1 MFRAYPDRRAPTI
14 GAALIGGGE
23 GISDD
28 AGFKV
33 WNSMTRSVAILYAA
47 DGYVSQGRA
56 MLGRRVAGDSFLNG
70 LLRHGGL
77 ESLVGLMLNDREAQG
92 FQAEI
97 QARAPQLAVRTANF
111 DDQRPVAE
119 AGTLFLPGPGLE
131 SYAYW
136 RRRSGNQR
144 AFSLCGVTHT
154 TSTDRVMDALAHGLT
169 APVQPWDAIICTS
182 RAVQSMVRRQLQENV
197 AYLQNALGA
206 TRAGVPML
214 PMIPLGVDCDAFRRD
229 PALGA
234 AYRQELG
241 IAAEDIAIILVARL
255 SNATKFTPL
264 PMFLA
269 LQKAAERKGR
279 KLHLLLTGW
288 IENDGSRPAFTDA
301 AQQACPDV
309 KVHLLDGQNAEIR
322 SKAWAAADIFT
333 LPVDNIQETFG
344 LAPVEAMAAG
354 LPVVVTDWDGFRD
367 TVEEGVTGFRIRTLM
382 GGNGGPIATRY
393 QMGTDDYSAYLR
405 GTSQG
410 LAMDIGAAADAYYR
424 LAEDANLRRQMAEAA
439 RLRARRMY
447 DWAAIIPQ
455 YQALWEEQARIR
467 AKAAEFAPL
476 IPGRQPAPTRPDP
489 FMLFTDYPTHR
500 LDPKQRVTL
509 VPGAN
514 LDLLRQRAAIPGAVT
529 RGSLL
534 PSLPAFQIMLERLAE
549 GSMTAAELGGTLP
562 PDQRARA
569 AMGMVWM
576 MKLGLITISPAE
588 EAKPV

>member
-1 MFRAYPDRRAPTI
+1 
-14 GAALIGGGE
+14 
-23 GISDD
+23 
-28 AGFKV
+28 
-33 WNSMTRSVAILYAA
+33 MTRSVAILYAA

-77 ESLVGLMLNDREAQG
+77 ESLVGLMLNDREAKD
-92 FQAEI
+92 FPAEI
-97 QARAPQLAVRTANF
+97 QARAPGLQVRTAGYE
-111 DDQRPVAE
+111 DQRPVAE

-154 TSTDRVMDALAHGLT
+154 TSTDRVMDALAHSLT

-197 AYLQNALGA
+197 AYLQSAMGA

-241 IAAEDIAIILVARL
+241 IGAEDIAIILVARL
-255 SNATKFTPL
+255 SNATKFSPL

-279 KLHLLLTGW
+279 KLHLLLAGW
-288 IENDGSRPAFTDA
+288 IEGDGSRPAFTDA
-301 AQQACPDV
+301 ATQACPDV

-322 SKAWAAADIFT
+322 TKAWAAADIFT

-367 TVEEGVTGFRIRTLM
+367 TVEDGVTGIRIPTMM
-382 GGNGGPIATRY
+382 GGNGNPISMRY
-393 QMGTDDYSAYLR
+393 QMGADDYNAYLR
-405 GTSQG
+405 STSQAI
-410 LAMDIGAAADAYYR
+410 AMDIGAAADAYYR
-424 LAEDANLRRQMAEAA
+424 LAEDTNLRRQMAEAA

-447 DWAAIIPQ
+447 DWSAIIPQ
-455 YQALWEEQARIR
+455 YLALWDEQARIR
-467 AKAAEFAPL
+467 AKATEFAPMV
-476 IPGRQPAPTRPDP
+476 PGRQAAPTRPDP
-489 FMLFTDYPTHR
+489 FMLFADYPTNR

-514 LDLLRQRAAIPGAVT
+514 LDLLRQRAAIPGAVA

-534 PSLPAFQIMLERLAE
+534 PSLPGFQAMLERLAQ
-549 GSMTAAELGGTLP
+549 GSMTAGELGGTLP
-562 PDQRARA
+562 PDQRPRA

-576 MKLGLITISPAE
+576 MKLGLITIAPAE
-588 EAKPV
+588 EAKPD

>member
-1 MFRAYPDRRAPTI
+1 
-14 GAALIGGGE
+14 
-23 GISDD
+23 
-28 AGFKV
+28 
-33 WNSMTRSVAILYAA
+33 MTRSVAILYAA

-97 QARAPQLAVRTANF
+97 QARAPQLAVRTANS

-154 TSTDRVMDALAHGLT
+154 TSTDRVMDALAHALT

-182 RAVQSMVRRQLQENV
+182 RAVQSMVRRQIQENL
-197 AYLQNALGA
+197 AYLQSALGA
-206 TRAGVPML
+206 TRAGIPML
-214 PMIPLGVDCDAFRRD
+214 PMIPLGVDCDAFRRN

-241 IAAEDIAIILVARL
+241 IGSEDIAIILVARL
-255 SNATKFTPL
+255 SNATKFSPL

-269 LQKAAERKGR
+269 LQKAAERRGR

-309 KVHLLDGQNAEIR
+309 KVHLLDGQNAELR

-367 TVEEGVTGFRIRTLM
+367 TVEDGVTGFRIPTLM
-382 GGNGGPIATRY
+382 GGNGSPIATRY
-393 QMGTDDYSAYLR
+393 QMGTDDYNAYLR
-405 GTSQG
+405 VTSQG
-410 LAMDIGAAADAYYR
+410 IAMDIGAAADACYR

-447 DWAAIIPQ
+447 DWSAIIPQ

-489 FMLFTDYPTHR
+489 FMLFADYPTHR

-514 LDLLRQRAAIPGAVT
+514 LDLLRQRAAIPGAVS

-534 PSLPAFQIMLERLAE
+534 PSLNGFQVMLERLAQ

-562 PDQRARA
+562 PDQRSRA
-569 AMGMVWM
+569 AMGMVWL

>member
-1 MFRAYPDRRAPTI
+1 
-14 GAALIGGGE
+14 
-23 GISDD
+23 
-28 AGFKV
+28 
-33 WNSMTRSVAILYAA
+33 
-47 DGYVSQGRA
+47 
-56 MLGRRVAGDSFLNG
+56 
-70 LLRHGGL
+70 
-77 ESLVGLMLNDREAQG
+77 
-92 FQAEI
+92 
-97 QARAPQLAVRTANF
+97 
-111 DDQRPVAE
+111 
-119 AGTLFLPGPGLE
+119 
-131 SYAYW
+131 
-136 RRRSGNQR
+136 
-144 AFSLCGVTHT
+144 
-154 TSTDRVMDALAHGLT
+154 MDALAHGLT

-382 GGNGGPIATRY
+382 GGNGSPIATRY

-410 LAMDIGAAADAYYR
+410 IAMDIGAAADAYYR

>member
-1 MFRAYPDRRAPTI
+1 M
-14 GAALIGGGE
+14 
-23 GISDD
+23 S
-28 AGFKV
+28 
-33 WNSMTRSVAILYAA
+33 RSVAILYAA

-92 FQAEI
+92 FPAEI
-97 QARAPQLAVRTANF
+97 QARAPGLQVRTAGYE
-111 DDQRPVAE
+111 DQRPVAE

-131 SYAYW
+131 NYAYW

-154 TSTDRVMDALAHGLT
+154 TSTDRVMDALAHSLT

-197 AYLQNALGA
+197 AYLQSAMGA

-241 IAAEDIAIILVARL
+241 IGAEDIAIILVARL
-255 SNATKFTPL
+255 SNATKFSPL

-269 LQKAAERKGR
+269 LQKAAERRGR

-288 IENDGSRPAFTDA
+288 IENDGSRPGFTDA
-301 AQQACPDV
+301 ATQACPDV

-367 TVEEGVTGFRIRTLM
+367 TVEDGVTGIRIPTIM
-382 GGNGGPIATRY
+382 GGNGTPIAMRY
-393 QMGTDDYSAYLR
+393 QMGADDYNAYLR

-410 LAMDIGAAADAYYR
+410 IAMDIGAAADAYYL

-439 RLRARRMY
+439 RLRARRVY

-455 YQALWEEQARIR
+455 YLALWQEQARIR
-467 AKAAEFAPL
+467 AKATEFAPL
-476 IPGRQPAPTRPDP
+476 VPGRQPAPTRPDP
-489 FMLFTDYPTHR
+489 FMLFADYPSHR
-500 LDPKQRVTL
+500 LDPKQRVSL

-514 LDLLRQRAAIPGAVT
+514 LDLLRQRAAIPGAVS

-534 PSLPAFQIMLERLAE
+534 PSLNGFQVMLERLAQ
-549 GSMTAAELGGTLP
+549 GSMTAAELGGALP
-562 PDQRARA
+562 PDQRGRA

-588 EAKPV
+588 EAKAD

>member
-1 MFRAYPDRRAPTI
+1 MP
-14 GAALIGGGE
+14 
-23 GISDD
+23 
-28 AGFKV
+28 
-33 WNSMTRSVAILYAA
+33 RSAAILYAP
-47 DGYVSQGRA
+47 DGYVSKGRA

-77 ESLVGLMLNDREAQG
+77 ESLVGLMLNDREGPG
-92 FQAEI
+92 FQEEI
-97 QARAPQLAVRTANF
+97 RARAPSIQVQTASFETPQLIAK
-111 DDQRPVAE
+111 
-119 AGTLFLPGPGLE
+119 AGSLFLPGPGLE

-136 RRRSGNQR
+136 RRRGGNQR

-154 TSTDRVMDALAHGLT
+154 TSTDRVMDALAHSLT

-182 RAVQSMVRRQLQENV
+182 RAVQSMVRRQVQEN
-197 AYLQNALGA
+197 AHYLQNALGA
-206 TRAGVPML
+206 TRIGIPML
-214 PMIPLGVDCDAFRRD
+214 PMIPLGVDCDAFQRN

-241 IAAEDIAIILVARL
+241 IGAEDIALILVARL
-255 SNATKFTPL
+255 SNATKFSPL
-264 PMFLA
+264 PLFLA
-269 LQKAAERKGR
+269 LQKAAERRGR

-322 SKAWAAADIFT
+322 AKAWAAADIFT

-354 LPVVVTDWDGFRD
+354 LPVVVTDWNGFRD
-367 TVEEGVTGFRIRTLM
+367 TVEDGVTGFRIPTLM
-382 GGNGGPIATRY
+382 GGNGNPIAMRY
-393 QMGTDDYSAYLR
+393 QMGADDYNAYLR
-405 GTSQG
+405 GTSQAI
-410 LAMDIGAAADAYYR
+410 AMDINAAADAYYR
-424 LAEDANLRRQMAEAA
+424 LAEDANLRRQMGEAA
-439 RLRARRMY
+439 RLRARRVY
-447 DWAAIIPQ
+447 DWSAIIPQ
-455 YQALWEEQARIR
+455 YLALWDEQARIR

-489 FMLFTDYPTHR
+489 FMLFADYPTYR

-514 LDLLRQRAAIPGAVT
+514 LDLLRQRAGMPGAVS

-534 PSLPAFQIMLERLAE
+534 PSLNGFQIMLERLAA

-562 PDQRARA
+562 QDQRPRA
-569 AMGMVWM
+569 AMGMVWL
-576 MKLGLITISPAE
+576 MKLGLITITPAE
-588 EAKPV
+588 EA

>member
-1 MFRAYPDRRAPTI
+1 MP
-14 GAALIGGGE
+14 
-23 GISDD
+23 
-28 AGFKV
+28 
-33 WNSMTRSVAILYAA
+33 RSAAILYAP
-47 DGYVSQGRA
+47 DGYVSKGRS

-77 ESLVGLMLNDREAQG
+77 ESLVGLMLNDREGPG
-92 FQAEI
+92 FQEEI
-97 QARAPQLAVRTANF
+97 RARAPDIQVQTASFDTPQLLAK
-111 DDQRPVAE
+111 
-119 AGTLFLPGPGLE
+119 AGSLFLPGPGLE

-136 RRRSGNQR
+136 RRRGGNQR
-144 AFSLCGVTHT
+144 AFSLCGITHT
-154 TSTDRVMDALAHGLT
+154 TATDRVMDALAHSLT

-182 RAVQSMVRRQLQENV
+182 RAVQSMVRRQLQEN
-197 AYLQNALGA
+197 AHYLQNALGA
-206 TRAGVPML
+206 TRIGIPML
-214 PMIPLGVDCDAFRRD
+214 PMIPLGVDCDAFQRD
-229 PALGA
+229 TALGA

-241 IAAEDIAIILVARL
+241 IGAEDIALILVARL
-255 SNATKFTPL
+255 SSATKFSPL

-322 SKAWAAADIFT
+322 AKAWGAADIFT

-367 TVEEGVTGFRIRTLM
+367 TVEDGVTGFRIPTLM
-382 GGNGGPIATRY
+382 GGNGNPIAMRY
-393 QMGTDDYSAYLR
+393 QMGADDYNAYLR
-405 GTSQG
+405 GTSQAI
-410 LAMDIGAAADAYYR
+410 AMDINAAADAYYR

-447 DWAAIIPQ
+447 DWSAIIPQ
-455 YQALWEEQARIR
+455 YLALWDEQARIR
-467 AKAAEFAPL
+467 AKAKEFAPL

-489 FMLFTDYPTHR
+489 FMLFADYPTHR
-500 LDPKQRVTL
+500 LDPKQRVSL
-509 VPGAN
+509 IPGASF
-514 LDLLRQRAAIPGAVT
+514 DLLRQRAAIPGAVT

-562 PDQRARA
+562 QDQRGRA
-569 AMGMVWM
+569 AAGMVWL
-576 MKLGLITISPAE
+576 MKLGLISITPAE
-588 EAKPV
+588 EA